1 MKQTIVFIMFLLLSC
16 ADAKREE
23 EVVVEENRE
32 EDLGNLPPASV
43 AADTTD
49 GKPYI
54 AILENERFNGIS
66 ISKNE
71 LRQIEKLLVETVE
84 VFNVKNPD
92 NKIDLR
98 YYKRQY
104 VPQVSAQGKKEVT
117 IYGMCSTM
125 GDAWQ
130 THIRHVKDGGKCYF
144 NVVVNLTDNTF
155 DVLYIHGEA

>member
-1 MKQTIVFIMFLLLSC
+1 MEK
-16 ADAKREE
+16 
-23 EVVVEENRE
+23 NRE

-43 AADTTD
+43 AADTTE

-54 AILENERFNGIS
+54 AILENELFNGIS

-71 LRQIEKLLVETVE
+71 LLQIDKLLIESVE
-84 VFNVKNPD
+84 VFIGNNPD

-130 THIRHVKDGGKCYF
+130 KHLRHVSDGGKCYF
-144 NVVVNLTDNTF
+144 NVVVNLTDYTF